1 MRCFFCART
10 PRFEAQA
17 KVASMSAVVQPQ
29 SSPRS
34 AGPRAPHP
42 AALNAAAASF
52 AALTDRL
59 DYLSPEDVEQ
69 VRRAY
74 RFADEAHLGQLRNS
88 GEPYITHPIAVA
100 AQCAEWKLD
109 AQALMAAL
117 LHDAIEDC
125 GVTKTDLI
133 ERFGAPV
140 AELVDGLTKLDKL
153 QFNTREEGQAESF
166 RKMLLA
172 MARDVRVILIKLAD
186 RTHNMRTLD
195 DAPREKWARISSE
208 TLDIY
213 SPIAYRLGLNQTYR
227 ELQDLAFRH
236 LRPWRYAILAKAVA
250 KARSRRRDLIQKV
263 QRDVETAFANAQM
276 SVRMAG
282 REKTLYSIYRKMEEK
297 HLSFAQVTDIYGFR
311 LIVPN
316 VIACYTG
323 LGILHQMYKPLPGKF
338 KDHIAIA
345 KLNGYQSLHTTL
357 VGPSGVSVE
366 FQLRTEA
373 MHVVAESGV
382 AAHWLYK
389 ASDAAGNNS
398 ERLSAKWLQS
408 LLDIQDETR
417 DATEFWDHVKVD
429 LFPDAVYVFTPR
441 SEIMAL
447 PRGATVVDFAY
458 AIHTRIGDHTSAAR
472 INGEQVPLRT
482 ELKNGDVVEVITA
495 PVSTPN
501 PAWLGFVRTGRARSK
516 IRHYLKTL
524 AQAESERLG
533 EKLLSQAL
541 RAEGLGKLPDDDA
554 ENQPTWER
562 LLRFTGNRT
571 RSELMTDIGLGK
583 RIASIVAK
591 RLMGLLAERGL
602 KPDALMLS
610 RERFTAHESL
620 SQGAVMLDGSENSS
634 VRFALCCRP
643 IPGDPIVGYLGHGEG
658 LVVHTEACGV
668 GQRLR
673 HKDAERFFAVEW
685 ADEPVR
691 AFETGIVV
699 TARNDKGVLARV
711 AATLANAEADITHV
725 EMADETRQDSTDLR
739 FVIAV
744 RDRTH
749 LDAVLRAAKR
759 TPSVLAAVR
768 IVPAP

>member
-1 MRCFFCART
+1 
-10 PRFEAQA
+10 
-17 KVASMSAVVQPQ
+17 MSAVVKPQPSGQ
-29 SSPRS
+29 
-34 AGPRAPHP
+34 GAPPPSH

-52 AALTDRL
+52 AALTARL
-59 DYLSPEDVEQ
+59 DYLNADDTEL

-125 GVTKTDLI
+125 GVTKPELI

-153 QFNTREEGQAESF
+153 QFNTREENQAESF

-186 RTHNMRTLD
+186 RTHNMRTLS
-195 DAPREKWARISSE
+195 DAPREKWARISRE
-208 TLDIY
+208 TLEIY
-213 SPIAYRLGLNQTYR
+213 APIAYRLGLNQTYR
-227 ELQDLAFRH
+227 ELQELSFRYM
-236 LRPWRYAILAKAVA
+236 RPWRYSILAKAVA
-250 KARSRRRDLIQKV
+250 KARSRRRDLITKV
-263 QRDVETAFANAQM
+263 QREVETAFAAAA
-276 SVRMAG
+276 VPIRIAG
-282 REKTLYSIYRKMEEK
+282 REKTLYSIYRKMEDK

-323 LGILHQMYKPLPGKF
+323 LGVLHQMYKPLPGKF

-345 KLNGYQSLHTTL
+345 KVNGYQSLHTTL

-389 ASDAAGNNS
+389 ASDSNGDNG
-398 ERLSAKWLQS
+398 ERLGTKWLQS

-417 DATEFWDHVKVD
+417 DAAEFWDHVKVD
-429 LFPDAVYVFTPR
+429 LFPDAVYVFTPK
-441 SEIMAL
+441 SQIMAM

-458 AIHTRIGDHTSAAR
+458 AIHSNIGDHTSAAR

-482 ELKNGDVVEVITA
+482 ELKNGDVIEVITA

-516 IRHYLKTL
+516 IRHYLKTM
-524 AQAESERLG
+524 AQAESEGLG

-541 RAEGLGKLPDDDA
+541 RAEGLGKFPGD
-554 ENQPTWER
+554 EPEYQPIWDK
-562 LLRFTGNRT
+562 LLRFTGNRN
-571 RSELMTDIGLGK
+571 RSELLTDIGLGK

-591 RLMGLLAERGL
+591 RLMALLSERGE

-610 RERFTAHESL
+610 RERFTAHETV
-620 SQGAVMLDGSENSS
+620 SQGAVTLDGSENSS

-643 IPGDPIVGYLGHGEG
+643 VPGDAIVGYLGHGEG
-658 LVVHTEACGV
+658 LVVHTDGCGV

-673 HKDAERFFAVEW
+673 HKDSERFFAVDW
-685 ADEPVR
+685 SDEPVR
-691 AFETGIVV
+691 TFETAIVITV
-699 TARNDKGVLARV
+699 RNDKGILARV
-711 AATLANAEADITHV
+711 AATLASAEADITHV
-725 EMADETRQDSTDLR
+725 EMADESRLDLTDLR

-744 RDRTH
+744 RDLAH
-749 LDAVLRAAKR
+749 LEAVLRSARR
-759 TPSVLAAVR
+759 TPAVLNASRV
-768 IVPAP
+768 VPTP

>member
-1 MRCFFCART
+1 
-10 PRFEAQA
+10 
-17 KVASMSAVVQPQ
+17 MSAVAKPEPNA
-29 SSPRS
+29 PRGAARPS
-34 AGPRAPHP
+34 P

-52 AALTDRL
+52 AALTARL
-59 DYLSPEDVEQ
+59 DYLSAEDTEL

-125 GVTKTDLI
+125 GVTKPELI

-153 QFNTREEGQAESF
+153 QFNTREENQAESF

-172 MARDVRVILIKLAD
+172 MARDVRVILVKLAD

-195 DAPREKWARISSE
+195 DAPREKWGRIAGE
-208 TLDIY
+208 TLEIY
-213 SPIAYRLGLNQTYR
+213 APIAHRLGLNQTYR
-227 ELQDLAFRH
+227 ELQELSFRH
-236 LRPWRYAILAKAVA
+236 LKPWRYAILSKAVA

-263 QRDVETAFANAQM
+263 QRELETAFAAAGI
-276 SVRMAG
+276 SVRIAG
-282 REKTLYSIYRKMEEK
+282 REKTLYSIYRKMDEK

-357 VGPSGVSVE
+357 VGPSGVNVE

-389 ASDAAGNNS
+389 ATDNASPS
-398 ERLSAKWLQS
+398 RERLGAKWLQS

-417 DATEFWDHVKVD
+417 DAAEFWDHVKVD
-429 LFPDAVYVFTPR
+429 LFPDAVYVFTPK
-441 SEIMAL
+441 SQILAL
-447 PRGATVVDFAY
+447 PRGATVIDFAY
-458 AIHTRIGDHTSAAR
+458 AIHSNIGDHTSAAR
-472 INGEQVPLRT
+472 INGDQVPLRT

-524 AQAESERLG
+524 AHAESEGLG
-533 EKLLSQAL
+533 EKLLAQAL
-541 RAEGLGKLPDDDA
+541 RAEGRNKVPPDDGEYQA
-554 ENQPTWER
+554 IWEK
-562 LLRFTGNRT
+562 LLRFTANRS
-571 RSELMTDIGLGK
+571 RSELMTDIGLGR

-591 RLMGLLAERGL
+591 RLMFLLAERGE
-602 KPDALMLS
+602 KPDALLLT
-610 RERFTAHESL
+610 RERFTAHETV
-620 SQGAVMLDGSENSS
+620 SQGGVTLDGSENSS

-643 IPGDPIVGYLGHGEG
+643 IPGDQIVGYLGHGEG
-658 LVVHTEACGV
+658 LVVHTNECGV

-673 HKDAERFFAVEW
+673 HRDSERFFAVEW
-685 ADEPVR
+685 AEEPVR
-691 AFETGIVV
+691 TFETGVVV
-699 TARNDKGVLARV
+699 TVRNDKGVLARV
-711 AATLANAEADITHV
+711 AATLAEAEADITHV
-725 EMADETRQDSTDLR
+725 EMADETPQDSTDLR

-744 RDRTH
+744 RDRAH
-749 LDAVLRAAKR
+749 LDLVLRAAKR
-759 TPSVLAAVR
+759 TPSVLSANRV
-768 IVPAP
+768 VPAPYSADPTAPGAG

>member
-1 MRCFFCART
+1 
-10 PRFEAQA
+10 
-17 KVASMSAVVQPQ
+17 MSAVVKTQ
-29 SSPRS
+29 SEPPRS
-34 AGPRAPHP
+34 LQPSP

-59 DYLSPEDVEQ
+59 DYLGPDDIEQ

-125 GVTKTDLI
+125 GVTKAELI

-153 QFNTREEGQAESF
+153 RFNTREENQAESF

-172 MARDVRVILIKLAD
+172 MARDVRVILVKLAD

-195 DAPREKWARISSE
+195 DAPREKWGRISRE
-208 TLDIY
+208 TLEIY
-213 SPIAYRLGLNQTYR
+213 APIAHRLGLNQTYR
-227 ELQDLAFRH
+227 ELQDLSFRH
-236 LRPWRYAILAKAVA
+236 LRPWRYAVLSKAVA
-250 KARSRRRDLIQKV
+250 KARGRRRDLIQKV
-263 QRDVETAFANAQM
+263 QQEVETAFATAGMN
-276 SVRMAG
+276 VRIAG
-282 REKTLYSIYRKMEEK
+282 REKTLYSIYRKMDEK

-311 LIVPN
+311 LIVPD
-316 VIACYTG
+316 VISCYTG

-357 VGPSGVSVE
+357 VGPAGVNVE

-389 ASDAAGNNS
+389 AADPATVATSD
-398 ERLSAKWLQS
+398 RLGAKWLQS

-417 DATEFWDHVKVD
+417 DAAEFWDHVKVD
-429 LFPDAVYVFTPR
+429 LFPDAVYVFTPK
-441 SEIMAL
+441 SQIMAL

-458 AIHTRIGDHTSAAR
+458 AIHSNIGDHTSAAR
-472 INGEQVPLRT
+472 INGDQVPLRT
-482 ELKNGDVVEVITA
+482 ELKNGDVVEIITA

-524 AQAESERLG
+524 AHAESEGLG
-533 EKLLSQAL
+533 EKLLAQAL
-541 RAEGLGKLPDDDA
+541 RAEGLANLPSDDSEHQQVWDK
-554 ENQPTWER
+554 

-571 RSELMTDIGLGK
+571 RSELLTDIGLGK

-591 RLMGLLAERGL
+591 RLMSLMAERGE

-610 RERFTAHESL
+610 RERFTAHDAV
-620 SQGAVMLDGSENSS
+620 SQGAVTLDGSENSS

-658 LVVHTEACGV
+658 LVVHTEECGV

-673 HKDAERFFAVEW
+673 YKDSERFFAVEW
-685 ADEPVR
+685 ADDPVR
-691 AFETGIVV
+691 TFETGVV
-699 TARNDKGVLARV
+699 ITVRNDKGVLARV
-711 AATLANAEADITHV
+711 AAALADAEADITHV
-725 EMADETRQDSTDLR
+725 EMADETPQDSTDLR

-749 LDAVLRAAKR
+749 LEAVLRAVRR
-759 TPSVLAAVR
+759 TPSVLAAAR
-768 IVPAP
+768 TIPVP

>member
-1 MRCFFCART
+1 
-10 PRFEAQA
+10 
-17 KVASMSAVVQPQ
+17 MSAVVR
-29 SSPRS
+29 SPSDTRENASRPS
-34 AGPRAPHP
+34 A

-59 DYLSPEDVEQ
+59 DYLGPDDVEQ

-125 GVTKTDLI
+125 GVSKSELI

-153 QFNTREEGQAESF
+153 RFNTREENQAESF

-195 DAPREKWARISSE
+195 DAPREKWPRIAGE
-208 TLDIY
+208 TLEIY
-213 SPIAYRLGLNQTYR
+213 APIAHRLGLNQTYR
-227 ELQDLAFRH
+227 ELQDLSFRY
-236 LRPWRYAILAKAVA
+236 LRPWRYAILSKAIAKS
-250 KARSRRRDLIQKV
+250 RGRRRDLIQKV
-263 QRDVETAFANAQM
+263 QQELDGAFAAAGMN
-276 SVRMAG
+276 VRMAG

-311 LIVPN
+311 IIVPT
-316 VIACYTG
+316 VIDCYTG
-323 LGILHQMYKPLPGKF
+323 IGILHQMYKPLPGKF

-357 VGPSGVSVE
+357 VGPAGVNVE
-366 FQLRTEA
+366 FQLRTES
-373 MHVVAESGV
+373 MHAVAESGV

-389 ASDAAGNNS
+389 ATDSSSNS
-398 ERLSAKWLQS
+398 GERLGAKWLQS

-417 DATEFWDHVKVD
+417 DAAEFWDHVKVD
-429 LFPDAVYVFTPR
+429 LFPDAVYVFTPK
-441 SEIMAL
+441 SQILAL

-458 AIHTRIGDHTSAAR
+458 AIHSNIGDHTSAAR
-472 INGEQVPLRT
+472 INGDQVPLRT

-524 AQAESERLG
+524 AHAESEGLG
-533 EKLLSQAL
+533 EKLLAQAL
-541 RAEGLGKLPDDDA
+541 RAEGLATLPEDDDEHQA
-554 ENQPTWER
+554 MWEK

-571 RSELMTDIGLGK
+571 RAELMTDIGLGK
-583 RIASIVAK
+583 RIATIVAK
-591 RLMGLLAERGL
+591 RLLALLGERGER
-602 KPDALMLS
+602 PDALTLS
-610 RERFTAHESL
+610 RERFASDDVVA
-620 SQGAVMLDGSENSS
+620 QGAVTLDGSENSS

-643 IPGDPIVGYLGHGEG
+643 VPGDPIVGYLGHGEG
-658 LVVHTEACGV
+658 LVVHTDACGV
-668 GQRLR
+668 GKRLR
-673 HKDAERFFAVEW
+673 HRDAERFFAVEW

-691 AFETGIVV
+691 TFETGVVV
-699 TARNDKGVLARV
+699 TVRNDKGVLARV
-711 AATLANAEADITHV
+711 AAALADAEADITHV
-725 EMADETRQDSTDLR
+725 EMADETPLDSADIR

-749 LDAVLRAAKR
+749 LEAVLRAARR
-759 TPSVLAAVR
+759 TSSVLAAAR
-768 IVPAP
+768 TIPAP